1 MEKNVDKDLVKAAV
15 GYWSGFL
22 KDPLSFELDNGEPS
36 QHAMLNMLRMAAVK
50 PFDSERIK
58 IFEEQLTK
66 DITQKLEN
74 SDSCNLSVDYHPDSV
89 LGSCLDLAFGEKGY
103 ISMQVF
109 PCKTTMWITK
119 DNIQYS
125 QGYRKPV
132 EILYPVAAKD
142 SNESDRSNK

>member
-1 MEKNVDKDLVKAAV
+1 
-15 GYWSGFL
+15 
-22 KDPLSFELDNGEPS
+22 
-36 QHAMLNMLRMAAVK
+36 MLNMLRMAAVK

-74 SDSCNLSVDYHPDSV
+74 NYKCTLSVDYHPDQILSK
-89 LGSCLDLAFGEKGY
+89 CLDLAFGEKGY

-119 DNIQYS
+119 DDIQYV
-125 QGYRKPV
+125 QGYKKPV
-132 EILYPVAAKD
+132 KILPVAAKD
-142 SNESDRSNK
+142 SNESDRSTK